1 MIKDIAPT
9 AEGGI
14 RHTARMP
21 DSLHDETPCMS
32 CRLQATCGYLDNNNS

>member
-14 RHTARMP
+14 RHVAGVP
-21 DSLHDETPCMS
+21 NSLYDRASYMS